1 LELIGIY
8 KCENDQKILDKRS
21 MGYTPFKYKFR
32 QGKRY
37 HLKKKLKQKAENGW
51 LETRNK

>member
-1 LELIGIY
+1 
-8 KCENDQKILDKRS
+8 

-51 LETRNK
+51 LETRNKQSYNKKTFKL